1 MDCTGKI
8 TQILQDIENKGILV
22 TLSLAAV
29 SVQELQTLK
38 GLDKLSIA
46 MKKYRKKRSLDAN
59 AYAWVLMSKLST
71 VLLTSKEE
79 VYEAMLHHY
88 GVLYEDEDG
97 YITVT
102 VKNTV
107 DMSKIDGH
115 WMRIKDN
122 GTYTAYA
129 MIKGSSEY
137 DTAEMSNFID
147 GIVSECKELEIET
160 LPPEEL
166 SRMLQEWK
174 P

>member
-22 TLSLAAV
+22 TLSLEAV

-147 GIVSECKELEIET
+147 GIVSECKESEIET